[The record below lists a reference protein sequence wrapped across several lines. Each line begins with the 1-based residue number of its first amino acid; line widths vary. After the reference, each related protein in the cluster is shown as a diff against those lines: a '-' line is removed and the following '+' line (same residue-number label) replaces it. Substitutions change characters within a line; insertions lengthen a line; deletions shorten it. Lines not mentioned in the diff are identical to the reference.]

1 MRVTI
6 LSILFALGLTAIPA
20 TADEGQPVDIRGIL
34 VQCYDEPGQTD
45 RSLAAYEP
53 NLKRLLRFESYK
65 SAGQGSAKITT
76 PGSGGFSIGNGNR
89 LEIEVLE
96 VNGESIRARVK
107 WSGGGK
113 EIMNT
118 VLNLRRGVPA
128 VLGRGAPVSG
138 GAVYAAL
145 VIAQ

>member
-1 MRVTI
+1 MRVTC
-6 LSILFALGLTAIPA
+6 LSILFAIVAIATPA
-20 TADEGQPVDIRGIL
+20 FAAEGQTVNVRGIL
-34 VQCYDEPGQTD
+34 VQCLDEAGQTES
-45 RSLAAYEP
+45 SLAAYEP
-53 NLKRLLRFESYK
+53 NLKRILRFESYK
-65 SAGQGSAKITT
+65 SAGQGSAKINA
-76 PGSGGFSIGNGNR
+76 PGSGSVSIGSGNR
-89 LEIEVLE
+89 LDVEVLE
-96 VNGESIRARVK
+96 VSGDSIRARVK

-128 VLGRGAPVSG
+128 VLGRGGPNSG